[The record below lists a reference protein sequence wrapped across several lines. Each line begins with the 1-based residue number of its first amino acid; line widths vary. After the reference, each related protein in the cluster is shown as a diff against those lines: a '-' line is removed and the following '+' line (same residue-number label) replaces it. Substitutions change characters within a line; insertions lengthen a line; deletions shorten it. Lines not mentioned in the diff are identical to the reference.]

1 MNKLKAKIA
10 SVLSLLVVF
19 VGFTTP
25 AFAAVGDQGVDW
37 SVYQGGQGQFGYA
50 NDKFALIQIGG
61 YNANGLYNQHTY
73 SSQVQSAIA
82 QGKRAHTY
90 VWFDTWGDLGIA
102 KRTMDYFLPKIQTPK
117 GSIVALDVE
126 GGVLAS
132 IPDGYG
138 GYTSTAA
145 EKQANTET
153 VLYGMRRIRDAGYT
167 PMYYSG
173 KPFTLKHIN
182 YDQIIAEFP
191 GSGWIAAYPNYD
203 VTPAPNYNFFPSMD
217 GIGIFQFT
225 STYVAGGLDGNI
237 DLTGIT
243 DNGYK
248 NGNPSKPNTE
258 TPAIDAGKEADKV
271 KGSAKEVGMTVKV
284 NFSSQNY
291 ATGEAIPD
299 WIKGTS
305 YKIIEKSGDKVLLDG
320 IMSWLSVYD
329 VETLD
334 ASTAAP
340 ATNVS
345 QTHIVQYGENLSTI
359 AVQYGTTW
367 QELARINALSN
378 PDIIYQGQALNVS
391 GGHSVVT
398 SGYCVV
404 EYGDTLSSIAVQFG
418 TTVER
423 LVSANGIGNPNLI
436 YAGQV
441 LKI

>member
-1 MNKLKAKIA
+1 MKKLKKTAAVLAIGLGLFTCA
-10 SVLSLLVVF
+10 S
-19 VGFTTP
+19 P

-37 SVYQGGQGQFGYA
+37 AVYQGNQGQFGYA
-50 NDKFALIQIGG
+50 HDKFSISQIGG
-61 YNANGLYNQHTY
+61 YNGVGIYWQSTY
-73 SSQVQSAIA
+73 ASQVQSSIA

-90 VWFDTWGDLGIA
+90 IWYQSVTNTTLAKNILDTMLA
-102 KRTMDYFLPKIQTPK
+102 QVQTPK

-126 GGVLAS
+126 DGV
-132 IPDGYG
+132 
-138 GYTSTAA
+138 
-145 EKQANTET
+145 ANTD
-153 VLYGMRRIRDAGYT
+153 VILWSLQYIKDRGYT
-167 PMYYSG
+167 PLLYGY
-173 KPFTLKHIN
+173 KHFLTNNLDLKRIS
-182 YDQIIAEFP
+182 DKFGLWLGE
-191 GSGWIAAYPNYD
+191 YPDYN
-203 VTPAPNYNFFPSMD
+203 VTPVPNYNYFPSWD
-217 GIGIFQFT
+217 NIQIFQFT

-237 DLTGIT
+237 DLSGVT

-248 NGNPSKPNTE
+248 NGNATKPVTE

-271 KGSAKEVGMTVKV
+271 KGNAKEVGMTVKV
-284 NFSSQNY
+284 NFSSSNY

-299 WIKGTS
+299 WVKGTS
-305 YKIIEKSGDKVLLDG
+305 YQLIEKSGDKVLLDG

-378 PDIIYQGQALNVS
+378 PDIIYQGQTL
-391 GGHSVVT
+391 SVVGGQSVAT

-404 EYGDTLSSIAVQFG
+404 EYGDTLSTIAAQFG
-418 TTVER
+418 TTVEH
-423 LVSANGIGNPNLI
+423 LVLANGISNPNLI

-441 LKI
+441 LNF

>member
-1 MNKLKAKIA
+1 MKKLKKVVA
-10 SVLSLLVVF
+10 VLAIGLGLF
-19 VGFTTP
+19 AYANP

-37 SVYQGGQGQFGYA
+37 AVYQGNQGQFGYA
-50 NDKFALIQIGG
+50 HDKFSISQIGG
-61 YNANGLYNQHTY
+61 YNGVGIYWQSTY
-73 SSQVQSAIA
+73 ASQVQSSIA

-90 VWFDTWGDLGIA
+90 IWYQSVTNTTLAKNILDTMLA
-102 KRTMDYFLPKIQTPK
+102 QVQTPK

-126 GGVLAS
+126 DGV
-132 IPDGYG
+132 
-138 GYTSTAA
+138 
-145 EKQANTET
+145 ANTE
-153 VLYGMRRIRDAGYT
+153 VILWSLQYIKDRGYT
-167 PMYYSG
+167 PLLYGY
-173 KPFTLKHIN
+173 KHFLTNNLDLKRIS
-182 YDQIIAEFP
+182 DKFGLWLGE
-191 GSGWIAAYPNYD
+191 YPDYN
-203 VTPAPNYNFFPSMD
+203 VTPVPNYNYFPSWD
-217 GIGIFQFT
+217 NIQIFQFT

-237 DLTGIT
+237 DLSGVT

-271 KGSAKEVGMTVKV
+271 KGNAKEVGMTVKV
-284 NFSSQNY
+284 NFSANNY
-291 ATGEAIPD
+291 STGEAIPD
-299 WIKGTS
+299 WVKGTS
-305 YKIIEKSGDKVLLDG
+305 YQIIEKSGDKVLLDG

-378 PDIIYQGQALNVS
+378 PSIIYAGQSLNVV
-391 GGHSVVT
+391 GGQSVAT

-404 EYGDTLSSIAVQFG
+404 EYGDTLSGIAAQFG
-418 TTVER
+418 TTVES
-423 LVSANGIGNPNLI
+423 LISANGISNPDLI

-441 LKI
+441 LNFYSI

>member
-1 MNKLKAKIA
+1 MKKLKK
-10 SVLSLLVVF
+10 SVAVLA
-19 VGFTTP
+19 VGLGLFNYSP

-37 SVYQGGQGQFGYA
+37 AVYQGNQGQFGYA
-50 NDKFALIQIGG
+50 HDKFSISQIGG
-61 YNANGLYNQHTY
+61 YNGAGIYWQSTY
-73 SSQVQSAIA
+73 GSQVQSSIA

-90 VWFDTWGDLGIA
+90 IWYQSVTNTTLAKNILDTMLA
-102 KRTMDYFLPKIQTPK
+102 QVQTPK

-126 GGVLAS
+126 DGV
-132 IPDGYG
+132 
-138 GYTSTAA
+138 
-145 EKQANTET
+145 ANTD
-153 VLYGMRRIRDAGYT
+153 VILWSLQYIKDRGYT
-167 PMYYSG
+167 PLLYGY
-173 KPFTLKHIN
+173 KHFLTNNLDLKRIS
-182 YDQIIAEFP
+182 DKFGLWLGE
-191 GSGWIAAYPNYD
+191 YPDYN
-203 VTPAPNYNFFPSMD
+203 VTPVPNYNYFPSWD
-217 GIGIFQFT
+217 NIQIFQFT

-237 DLTGIT
+237 DLSGVT

-248 NGNPSKPNTE
+248 NGNPSKPNTG

-284 NFSSQNY
+284 NFSSQTY
-291 ATGEAIPD
+291 ATGEAIPQ
-299 WIKGTS
+299 WVKGTS
-305 YKIIEKSGDKVLLDG
+305 YQIIEKSGDKVLLDG

-378 PDIIYQGQALNVS
+378 PSIIYAGQILSVT
-391 GGHSVVT
+391 GGQSVAK
-398 SGYCVV
+398 SSYCVV
-404 EYGDTLSSIAVQFG
+404 EYGDTLSSIAAQFG
-418 TTVER
+418 TTVEH
-423 LVSANGIGNPNLI
+423 LVLANGISNPNLI

-441 LKI
+441 LKF

>member
-1 MNKLKAKIA
+1 MKKFKKIVA
-10 SVLSLLVVF
+10 ALAILAGLFSYS
-19 VGFTTP
+19 T

-37 SVYQGGQGQFGYA
+37 AVYQGDQGQFGYTH
-50 NDKFALIQIGG
+50 DKFSISQIGG
-61 YNANGLYNQHTY
+61 YNGIGIYWQSTY
-73 SSQVQSAIA
+73 ASQVQSSIA

-90 VWFDTWGDLGIA
+90 IWYQSVTNTTLAKNILDTMLA
-102 KRTMDYFLPKIQTPK
+102 QVQTPK

-126 GGVLAS
+126 DGV
-132 IPDGYG
+132 
-138 GYTSTAA
+138 
-145 EKQANTET
+145 ANTD
-153 VLYGMRRIRDAGYT
+153 VILWSLQYIKDRGYT
-167 PMYYSG
+167 PLLYGY
-173 KPFTLKHIN
+173 KHFLTNNLDLKRIS
-182 YDQIIAEFP
+182 DKFGLWLGE
-191 GSGWIAAYPNYD
+191 YPDYN
-203 VTPAPNYNFFPSMD
+203 VTPVPNYNYFPSWD
-217 GIGIFQFT
+217 NIQIFQFT

-237 DLTGIT
+237 DLSGVT

-248 NGNPSKPNTE
+248 NGNATKPVTE

-271 KGSAKEVGMTVKV
+271 KGNAKEVGMTVKV
-284 NFSSQNY
+284 NFSSSNY

-299 WIKGTS
+299 WVKGTS
-305 YKIIEKSGDKVLLDG
+305 YQIIEKTGDKVLLDG

-367 QELARINALSN
+367 QELARINTLSN
-378 PDIIYQGQALNVS
+378 PNIIYQGQTLNVV
-391 GGHSVVT
+391 GGQSVAT

-404 EYGDTLSSIAVQFG
+404 EYGDTLSGIAAKSG

-441 LKI
+441 LKF

>member
-1 MNKLKAKIA
+1 MKKLKKAVAALAILA
-10 SVLSLLVVF
+10 GLFNYS
-19 VGFTTP
+19 T

-37 SVYQGGQGQFGYA
+37 AVYQGNQGQFGYA
-50 NDKFALIQIGG
+50 HDKFSISQIGG
-61 YNANGLYNQHTY
+61 YNGVGIYWQSTY
-73 SSQVQSAIA
+73 ASQVQSSIA

-90 VWFDTWGDLGIA
+90 IWYQSVTNTTLAKNILDTMLA
-102 KRTMDYFLPKIQTPK
+102 QVQTPK

-126 GGVLAS
+126 DGV
-132 IPDGYG
+132 
-138 GYTSTAA
+138 
-145 EKQANTET
+145 ANTD
-153 VLYGMRRIRDAGYT
+153 VILWSLQYIKDRGYT
-167 PMYYSG
+167 PLLYGY
-173 KPFTLKHIN
+173 KHFLVNNLDLKRIS
-182 YDQIIAEFP
+182 DKFGLWLGE
-191 GSGWIAAYPNYD
+191 YPDYN
-203 VTPAPNYNFFPSMD
+203 VTPVPNYNYFPSWD
-217 GIGIFQFT
+217 NIQIFQFT

-237 DLTGIT
+237 DLSGVT

-248 NGNPSKPNTE
+248 NGNPSKPATV

-284 NFSSQNY
+284 NFSANNY
-291 ATGEAIPD
+291 STGEAIPD
-299 WIKGTS
+299 WVKGTS
-305 YKIIEKSGDKVLLDG
+305 YQIIEKSGDKVLLDG
-320 IMSWLSVYD
+320 IMSWLSVYN

-367 QELARINALSN
+367 QELARINALVN
-378 PDIIYQGQALNVS
+378 PDIIYQGQALNVV
-391 GGHSVVT
+391 GEQPVAT

-404 EYGDTLSSIAVQFG
+404 EYGDTLSSIAAQFG

-423 LVSANGIGNPNLI
+423 LVSSNGIGNPNLI

-441 LKI
+441 LKF

>member
-1 MNKLKAKIA
+1 MKKLKKAVA
-10 SVLSLLVVF
+10 VLAIGLGLF
-19 VGFTTP
+19 AYANP

-37 SVYQGGQGQFGYA
+37 AVYQGNQGQFGYA
-50 NDKFALIQIGG
+50 HDKFSISQIGG
-61 YNANGLYNQHTY
+61 YNGSGIYWQSTY
-73 SSQVQSAIA
+73 ASQVQSSIA

-90 VWFDTWGDLGIA
+90 IWYQSVTNTTLAKNILDTMLA
-102 KRTMDYFLPKIQTPK
+102 QVQTPK

-126 GGVLAS
+126 DGV
-132 IPDGYG
+132 
-138 GYTSTAA
+138 
-145 EKQANTET
+145 ANTD
-153 VLYGMRRIRDAGYT
+153 VILWSLQYIKDRGYT
-167 PMYYSG
+167 PLLYGY
-173 KPFTLKHIN
+173 KHFLTNNLDLKRIS
-182 YDQIIAEFP
+182 DKFGLWLGE
-191 GSGWIAAYPNYD
+191 YPDYN
-203 VTPAPNYNFFPSMD
+203 VTPVPNYNYFPSWD
-217 GIGIFQFT
+217 NIQIFQFT

-237 DLTGIT
+237 DLSGVT

-248 NGNPSKPNTE
+248 NGNATKPVTE

-271 KGSAKEVGMTVKV
+271 KGNAKEVGMTVKV
-284 NFSSQNY
+284 NFSSSNY

-299 WIKGTS
+299 WVKGTS
-305 YKIIEKSGDKVLLDG
+305 YQIIEKTGDKVLLDG

-367 QELARINALSN
+367 QELARINTLSN
-378 PDIIYQGQALNVS
+378 PNIIYQGQSLNVV
-391 GGHSVVT
+391 GGQPVAT

-404 EYGDTLSSIAVQFG
+404 EYGDTLSGIAAKFG

-441 LKI
+441 LKF